1 MASSSS
7 KAGSI
12 AVLVLRVFVF
22 LCLLVSLVVI
32 ATDTVTVTDPDPD
45 PYSESETTKLG
56 FKDVIAY
63 RYVFSVDVIGC
74 FYTLLQLPFSALNT
88 IRGRKF
94 LGRKTFPLYI
104 FIDLQVFSL
113 LFATGVGAGFGITV
127 DVKRQLDKAF
137 RGEYGDRSLA
147 NDIDKALDLVH
158 VSTGFVLVATVC
170 MAFIILTSTFALAK
184 K

>member
-1 MASSSS
+1 MASST

-12 AVLVLRVFVF
+12 TVLALRVFVF
-22 LCLLVSLVVI
+22 LFLLVSLVVI
-32 ATDTVTVTDPDPD
+32 ATDTVTVPDPDPD
-45 PYSESETTKLG
+45 SESETTTLG

-63 RYVFSVDVIGC
+63 RYVFSVAVIGC
-74 FYTLLQLPFSALNT
+74 VYTLLQLPFAALNT
-88 IRGRKF
+88 ISGKKFIGRN
-94 LGRKTFPLYI
+94 TFPLYI
-104 FIDLQVFSL
+104 FFDLVFSL
-113 LFATGVGAGFGITV
+113 LFASGVGAGFGITV
-127 DVKRQLDKAF
+127 DLKRHLDKAF
-137 RGEYGDRSLA
+137 RGDDGESSDT

>member
-45 PYSESETTKLG
+45 PYSE
-56 FKDVIAY
+56 
-63 RYVFSVDVIGC
+63 YVFSVDVIGC

-137 RGEYGDRSLA
+137 RGEYADSYLA